1 MKKVTI
7 ICDFDGTITK
17 QDNIVA
23 IMKKF
28 APPEWEKIKDDV
40 LSEKISIRQ
49 GVGKMFSLLP
59 SHYNYKIIEY
69 ILSTAEIREGFEQ
82 FVQYAKRESI
92 PFYIV
97 SGGMDFFVKPLVKH
111 LVNENV
117 IFCNEADFSGDFIEI
132 KWPYSCDENCSN
144 DCGCC
149 KPSIIRKITT
159 KEDYVVVIGDSITD
173 LKAAQCADFVFA
185 RDLLLEKCMEYN
197 LPHQPFDTFD
207 DIIQHLNQLKE
218 VSV

>member
-1 MKKVTI
+1 MRNVTI

-17 QDNIVA
+17 KDNIVA

-28 APPEWEKIKDDV
+28 APPKWEEIKDAV
-40 LSEKISIRQ
+40 LSEKVSIRE

-59 SHYNYKIIEY
+59 SHYKYAIIEY
-69 ILSTAEIREGFEQ
+69 ILSTAEIREGFER
-82 FVQYAKRESI
+82 FVHYVKSENL

-111 LVNENV
+111 LVNEEV
-117 IFCNEADFSGDFIEI
+117 IFCNEADFSRDFIKI
-132 KWPYSCDENCSN
+132 HWPYSCDEYCQN

-159 KEDYVVVIGDSITD
+159 EEDFVVVIGDSITD

-185 RDLLLEKCMEYN
+185 RDLLLKKCQEYEI
-197 LPHQPFDTFD
+197 PHQPFNTFD
-207 DIIQHLNQLKE
+207 DIIQHLNQMKE